1 MPWFPR
7 TAEEVTLAG
16 TETGPY
22 LIELSTGRIHLKI
35 TFFPG
40 SVVGYVD
47 YPEALLTRGL
57 AHGLAERGD
66 DVRIVEERQNERL
79 TRTLL
84 TQGAGA
90 SRHFHDNFRQFQ
102 YHTYEPRTGAQ
113 LLEWVT
119 REMALIDVAVA
130 VDGVEQELCRWI
142 GNVTREGLIR
152 AFLTFEPEL
161 LTDERASALDIDK
174 YDIVLAT
181 GKPAA
186 DVPWSELSPTI
197 APADTTPGMREYL
210 PAVLQPGLIDPAAA
224 AAGFA
229 TIIEVLR
236 R

>member
-1 MPWFPR
+1 M
-7 TAEEVTLAG
+7 
-16 TETGPY
+16 
-22 LIELSTGRIHLKI
+22 KI

-66 DVRIVEERQNERL
+66 DVRIVEERQNARL
-79 TRTLL
+79 TNTLL
-84 TQGAGA
+84 TQGAAA

-142 GNVTREGLIR
+142 GNVTRAGLIR
-152 AFLTFEPEL
+152 AFLTFQPES
-161 LTDERASALDIDK
+161 LTVERASTLDIDK
-174 YDIVLAT
+174 YDIVIAT
-181 GKPAA
+181 GKPPA
-186 DVPWSELSPTI
+186 DVPWSQLAPTL
-197 APADTTPGMREYL
+197 APADAIPGVREHVSARL
-210 PAVLQPGLIDPAAA
+210 RDEIVDPAAA

-229 TIIEVLR
+229 AIIEVLR